1 MDWRSP
7 WGLLGLP
14 VALLVGM
21 AASAPV
27 CAVATRLEN
36 DSGFAMIFR
45 FGVVPAFL
53 FSGAFFPV
61 SQLPNWIE
69 WLAYLS
75 PLWHGVELSRDLS
88 LGTVEVLPGARQS
101 RLPGGVVRRRHLV
114 RGPRPDPEV
123 DQLMAILAA
132 RVVPVPVRPG
142 NGRQLVERN
151 FLVYRRSWVVFVSG
165 FFEPVFYLLSIG
177 IGVAQ
182 LVGDFTLADGTVI
195 GYAAFV
201 APAMLASSAMNGA
214 IFDST
219 YNIFFRMKYAKLY
232 DSMLA
237 TPLRPWD
244 VATGEVTWALLR
256 GACYS
261 AMFILVMLALGL
273 IESWWAVLALP
284 AAVLIGYAFAGAGMA
299 LTTFMRSWQDFEF
312 VQLAT
317 MPMFLFSATFYP
329 VETYPGCD
337 PLAGRDHPAL
347 PRRRARTSPHHR
359 HGQLDA
365 AHQRPVPRSAM
376 GTAGMY
382 VASRRLGKLL
392 LK

>member
-1 MDWRSP
+1 
-7 WGLLGLP
+7 
-14 VALLVGM
+14 M
-21 AASAPV
+21 A
-27 CAVATRLEN
+27 TL
-36 DSGFAMIFR
+36 
-45 FGVVPAFL
+45 
-53 FSGAFFPV
+53 
-61 SQLPNWIE
+61 
-69 WLAYLS
+69 
-75 PLWHGVELSRDLS
+75 
-88 LGTVEVLPGARQS
+88 T
-101 RLPGGVVRRRHLV
+101 
-114 RGPRPDPEV
+114 
-123 DQLMAILAA
+123 A
-132 RVVPVPVRPG
+132 RVVPLPIKPG
-142 NGRQLVERN
+142 NGRTLVERN
-151 FLVYRRSWVVFVSG
+151 FLVYRRSWIVFVSG

-273 IESWWAVLALP
+273 VESWWALLALP

-312 VQLAT
+312 VSLAT

-329 VETYPGCD
+329 IETYPGYIRWLVEIT
-337 PLAGRDHPAL
+337 PLYQGVAL
-347 PRRRARTSPHHR
+347 ERALTTGHVSWT
-359 HGQLDA
+359 LLINA
-365 AHQRPVPRSAM
+365 LYLAVM

>member
-1 MDWRSP
+1 
-7 WGLLGLP
+7 
-14 VALLVGM
+14 
-21 AASAPV
+21 
-27 CAVATRLEN
+27 
-36 DSGFAMIFR
+36 
-45 FGVVPAFL
+45 
-53 FSGAFFPV
+53 
-61 SQLPNWIE
+61 
-69 WLAYLS
+69 
-75 PLWHGVELSRDLS
+75 
-88 LGTVEVLPGARQS
+88 
-101 RLPGGVVRRRHLV
+101 
-114 RGPRPDPEV
+114 
-123 DQLMAILAA
+123 
-132 RVVPVPVRPG
+132 VPVRPG
-142 NGRQLVERN
+142 TGKQIVERN

-177 IGVAQ
+177 IGVAH
-182 LVGDFTLADGTVI
+182 LVGDFTLSDGTVI

-214 IFDST
+214 IFDAT

-232 DSMLA
+232 DSILA

-261 AMFILVMLALGL
+261 AMFILVMLAMGL

-284 AAVLIGYAFAGAGMA
+284 VAVLLGYAFAGAGMA

-312 VQLAT
+312 VQLAA

-329 VETYPGCD
+329 VETYPD
-337 PLAGRDHPAL
+337 WIRWLVEITPLYQGVAL
-347 PRRRARTSPHHR
+347 ERALTTGTVSWS
-359 HGQLDA
+359 LLLNA
-365 AHQRPVPRSAM
+365 LYLATM